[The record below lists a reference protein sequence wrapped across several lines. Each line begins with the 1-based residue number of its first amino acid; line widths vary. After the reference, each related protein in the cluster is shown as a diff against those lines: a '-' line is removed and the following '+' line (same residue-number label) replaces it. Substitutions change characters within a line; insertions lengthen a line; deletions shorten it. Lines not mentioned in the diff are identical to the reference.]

1 MPRLLFDPNLAQCP
15 DYNLNIWEPT
25 RTPLINPTTDHA
37 QAAVVL
43 TNIWNAQNAVE
54 RQQWQAQLDQDAAE
68 AEARRDE
75 VEEQERLRQEE
86 IDREKEEQR
95 KEEEKK
101 NAIKYAPIPDRD
113 VPTRPPVIA
122 SAVATRRLEK
132 GEYVPLWYY
141 TNAGLEDATRSFNIV
156 DEEALSLIRREDG
169 STSLVPSL
177 TSKESKAVIEDK
189 FLSWE
194 EFSIAA
200 PRMIDAMSRAR
211 WPNDRIKMTANF
223 WSNLTVHPFRSSGN
237 QLDKNTLL
245 LYQGEQRKLWHQ
257 AISSPGHGYDLS
269 RINEQL
275 LSQTKDRLY
284 WKERER
290 IDAERDNIVS
300 DTIIVTI
307 LNTTNLYSPLLFPL
321 LNYPTFAVTNAGHD
335 FSTLCSTLASPPI
348 VPGPATIA
356 TYDTR
361 FTMHASRYIH
371 TSFI

>member
-15 DYNLNIWEPT
+15 DYTLDIWEAT
-25 RTPLINPTTDHA
+25 RTPIINPGTDHA
-37 QAAVVL
+37 QAAVIL
-43 TNIWNAQNAVE
+43 TNIWNAQNTVE
-54 RQQWQAQLDQDAAE
+54 KQQWQAQLDQDAAE
-68 AEARRDE
+68 AEARREE

-86 IDREKEEQR
+86 IQKEKDEQR

-122 SAVATRRLEK
+122 SAIATRRLEK

-141 TNAGLEDATRSFNIV
+141 TNARLEDATKSFNIV

-177 TSKESKAVIEDK
+177 SSKESKAVVEDQ
-189 FLSWE
+189 FLSWDD
-194 EFSIAA
+194 FSIAA

-211 WPNDRIKMTANF
+211 WPHDRIKMTADF

-237 QLDKNTLL
+237 RLDKNALL

-257 AISSPGHGYDLS
+257 AIGSPGHGYDLS

-275 LSQTKDRLY
+275 LNQTKDRLY

-300 DTIIVTI
+300 NPFIFNILDTTNPASFPPPLILSSLILLSLRPMLDTI
-307 LNTTNLYSPLLFPL
+307 L
-321 LNYPTFAVTNAGHD
+321 
-335 FSTLCSTLASPPI
+335 
-348 VPGPATIA
+348 
-356 TYDTR
+356 
-361 FTMHASRYIH
+361 
-371 TSFI
+371 